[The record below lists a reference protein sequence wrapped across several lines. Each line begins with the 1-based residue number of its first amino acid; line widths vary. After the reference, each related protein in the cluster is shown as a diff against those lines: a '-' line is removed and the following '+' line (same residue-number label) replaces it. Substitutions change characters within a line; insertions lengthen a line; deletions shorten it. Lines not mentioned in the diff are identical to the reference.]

1 MKYYFLIPLFFFS
14 LFSLSDEG
22 RLNRESNDYKYTSL
36 GVHIIESQDSGFA
49 INISVALPGSFY
61 IVAERKAD
69 GINYKKE
76 SYDKVV
82 DSFRLGAHKGIG
94 DLIGS
99 ISADRIQIKVKN
111 LFDVFAEIGIK
122 TSDFDGDRFNFDG
135 DDSHVNVIAG
145 IRFGNS
151 NHWEGKIFLDA
162 SKEATILD
170 SGNPVCKS
178 LNCPPY
184 DAVLSDDADKKF
196 GIGVL
201 YNIGTRSAVIFEAT
215 SSQVLDTSF
224 KIGYQLN
231 L

>member
-1 MKYYFLIPLFFFS
+1 MKYYFLMPLFFFS
-14 LFSLSDEG
+14 LFSSGEEG
-22 RLNRESNDYKYTSL
+22 RLNRESNDFKYTSL
-36 GVHIIESQDSGFA
+36 GLHFIESENSGSA

-69 GINYKKE
+69 GIDYKKE
-76 SYDKVV
+76 SYDKIV
-82 DSFRLGAHKGIG
+82 DSFRLGAHKGVG

-99 ISADRIQIKVKN
+99 ISADRIKIKVKN

-122 TSDFDGDRFNFDG
+122 TSDFDGERFNFAG

-145 IRFGNS
+145 IRVGNS
-151 NHWEGKIFLDA
+151 NHWEGKIFLDV
-162 SKEATILD
+162 SKEAIIVD

-184 DAVLSDDADKKF
+184 DAILSDDADKKL

-201 YNIGTRSAVIFEAT
+201 YNIGTRSAVMFEAST
-215 SSQVLDTSF
+215 SQVMDSSF